1 MKLVASCLVDLL
13 FKQITLLF
21 CILILQFG
29 SKKTLGQGMPRG
41 QPTYVYPPSM
51 KTVIRNIIPGGLA
64 DYNDPTHDSVSFSM
78 QQFSCDHFESFWIH
92 CRRPYRNATYLLEPN
107 NECYCSSKEWWG
119 ILQCANILCDISQQ
133 KTKYYDQNI
142 DFRTSF
148 HYEIHP
154 LH

>member
-13 FKQITLLF
+13 FKRITLLF

-29 SKKTLGQGMPRG
+29 SKKTLRRLP
-41 QPTYVYPPSM
+41 YVYPPSM

-64 DYNDPTHDSVSFSM
+64 DYKDPTHDSVSFSM
-78 QQFSCDHFESFWIH
+78 GEFSCDHFESFWIH

-119 ILQCANILCDISQQ
+119 KSNVDICANILCDISYDIAKDKNVFNYRYVYQYSCFLAW
-133 KTKYYDQNI
+133 KY
-142 DFRTSF
+142 
-148 HYEIHP
+148 P
-154 LH
+154 